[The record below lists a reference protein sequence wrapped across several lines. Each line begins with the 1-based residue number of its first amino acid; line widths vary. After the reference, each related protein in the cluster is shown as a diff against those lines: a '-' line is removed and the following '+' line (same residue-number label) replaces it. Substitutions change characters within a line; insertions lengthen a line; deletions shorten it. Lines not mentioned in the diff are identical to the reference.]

1 MTNTPMNFSPLPA
14 RLSRALAAATLLAL
28 TATAHA
34 QPDPLQNPAEVG
46 PASPAVGAK
55 IPETY
60 FGPFPSEIQKEL
72 IGPYLLLKAGK
83 VSPDGKTVQLQLY
96 KGQLQDGR
104 PVWYVLTDTTDE
116 KNAAALGLNFSAKL
130 NYADVGRA
138 CRTARLEKDGSLT
151 FSKGAVNFAPARKLT
166 PGVLP
171 GAFPPKMAQ
180 PGSVG
185 DADYTPLVKI
195 TNAGGHIY
203 NAPVIAFGVEANQIN
218 FPNGAPDYSR
228 VHDKVL
234 KIDPANMTVTLK
246 LTVGYSFARP
256 VSYLSFES
264 NDAVAATLEEA
275 TLAPALSDI
284 PLGRDDGAFSAVERL
299 FVFANGPQGKGNPQ
313 RQGLNSAIADG
324 GGPINVFGGVPTIAG
339 DYSPIWDLQ
348 MGEWSKEAVANGYR
362 SRLIEEFEILRFVQ
376 DGHITGPMGKPYG
389 SSGIIV
395 TCPVVMRS
403 L

>member
-1 MTNTPMNFSPLPA
+1 MTLSPSLL
-14 RLSRALAAATLLAL
+14 RRALTATTLLAWA
-28 TATAHA
+28 ATAHA

-46 PASPAVGAK
+46 PPSPAVGAK
-55 IPETY
+55 IPESY
-60 FGPFPSEIQKEL
+60 FGPMPSEVQKEL

-83 VSPDGKTVQLQLY
+83 VSDDGKSVQLQLY
-96 KGQLQDGR
+96 KGRLEDGR
-104 PVWYVLTDTTDE
+104 LVWYVLTDTTDE
-116 KNAAALGLNFSAKL
+116 RNAAALGLNFSAKL

-138 CRTARLEKDGSLT
+138 CRSGRLDKDGTLV
-151 FSKGAVNFAPARKLT
+151 FSKGAVNFAPERKLK
-166 PGVLP
+166 PGALP
-171 GAFPPKMAQ
+171 LAFPPQMAQ

-185 DADYTPLVKI
+185 DADYTPFVKI

-203 NAPVIAFGVEANQIN
+203 NAPTVAFGVEANQIN
-218 FPNGAPDYSR
+218 FPNGTPDYSR

-234 KIDPANMTVTLK
+234 KIDPTNMTVTLK

-284 PLGRDDGAFSAVERL
+284 QVGHDDGAFSAVERL
-299 FVFANGPQGKGNPQ
+299 FVFTNGPQGKGNPQ
-313 RQGLNSAIADG
+313 RQGLSSAIADG
-324 GGPINVFGGVPTIAG
+324 GGPINIFGGVPTIAG

-348 MGEWSKEAVANGYR
+348 MGEWTKEAVANGYR
-362 SRLIEEFEILRFVQ
+362 SRLIDEFTVLRFAK
-376 DGHITGPMGKPYG
+376 DGFLTGPMGKPYG
-389 SSGIIV
+389 SSGIVV

>member
-1 MTNTPMNFSPLPA
+1 MKPSPHLRPA
-14 RLSRALAAATLLAL
+14 LLATGLLAL
-28 TATAHA
+28 AATAHA

-46 PASPAVGAK
+46 PPSPAVGTV
-55 IPETY
+55 ISEGY
-60 FGPFPSEIQKEL
+60 FGPMPSENKKEL
-72 IGPYLLLKAGK
+72 IGPYLLLKAAK
-83 VSPDGKTVQLQLY
+83 VSPDGKTAQLQLY
-96 KGQLQDGR
+96 KGKLEDGR
-104 PVWYVLTDTTDE
+104 TVWYILTDTTDE
-116 KNAAALGLNFSAKL
+116 KNAEALGLNFSAKL

-138 CRTARLEKDGSLT
+138 CRSARLEKDGTLT
-151 FSKGAVNFAPARKLT
+151 FSKGAVNFAPERKLT
-166 PGVLP
+166 PSALP
-171 GAFPPKMAQ
+171 NAFPPKSAQ

-185 DADYTPLVKI
+185 DADYTPFVKI

-203 NAPVIAFGVEANQIN
+203 NAPTIAFGVEANQIN
-218 FPNGAPDYSR
+218 FPNGNPDYSR

-234 KIDPANMTVTLK
+234 KLDPINMTVTLK

-264 NDAVAATLEEA
+264 NDPVAATLEES

-284 PLGRDDGAFSAVERL
+284 RIGGDDGAFSAVERL
-299 FVFANGPQGKGNPQ
+299 FSFANGPQGKGNPQ
-313 RQGLNSAIADG
+313 RQGLSSAIADG
-324 GGPINVFGGVPTIAG
+324 GGPLNVFGGVPTIAG

-348 MGEWSKEAVANGYR
+348 LGEWSQEAVARGYR
-362 SRLIEEFEILRFVQ
+362 SRLIDEFTILRFAQ
-376 DGHITGPMGKPYG
+376 GGFITGPMGKPYG

>member
-1 MTNTPMNFSPLPA
+1 MNLPPHPL
-14 RLSRALAAATLLAL
+14 RRALAGGALLAL

-46 PASPAVGAK
+46 PPSPAVGAV
-55 IPETY
+55 ISEGY
-60 FGPFPSEIQKEL
+60 FGPMPSEVQKEL

-83 VSPDGKTVQLQLY
+83 VSDDGKSVQLQLY
-96 KGQLQDGR
+96 KGRLEDGR
-104 PVWYVLTDTTDE
+104 TVWYVLTDTTDE

-138 CRTARLEKDGSLT
+138 CRSARLEKDGTLT
-151 FSKGAVNFAPARKLT
+151 FSKGAVNFAPERKLK
-166 PGVLP
+166 PGALP
-171 GAFPPKMAQ
+171 LAFPPQMAQ

-185 DADYTPLVKI
+185 DADYTPFVKI

-203 NAPVIAFGVEANQIN
+203 NAPTVAFGVEANQIN
-218 FPNGAPDYSR
+218 FPNGSPDYSR

-234 KIDPANMTVTLK
+234 KIDPINMTVTLK

-264 NDAVAATLEEA
+264 NDPVAATLEES

-284 PLGRDDGAFSAVERL
+284 QVGHDDGAFSAVERL
-299 FVFANGPQGKGNPQ
+299 FVFTNGPQGKNNPQ
-313 RQGLNSAIADG
+313 RQGLSSAIADG
-324 GGPINVFGGVPTIAG
+324 GGPINIFGGVPTIAG

-362 SRLIEEFEILRFVQ
+362 SRLIDEFTILRFAK
-376 DGHITGPMGKPYG
+376 DGFITGPMGKPYG

>member
-1 MTNTPMNFSPLPA
+1 M
-14 RLSRALAAATLLAL
+14 
-28 TATAHA
+28 
-34 QPDPLQNPAEVG
+34 
-46 PASPAVGAK
+46 
-55 IPETY
+55 
-60 FGPFPSEIQKEL
+60 

-83 VSPDGKTVQLQLY
+83 VSDDGKTVQLQLY
-96 KGQLQDGR
+96 KGRLEDGR
-104 PVWYVLTDTTDE
+104 TVWYVLTDTTDE
-116 KNAAALGLNFSAKL
+116 RNAAALGLNFSAKL

-138 CRTARLEKDGSLT
+138 CRTARLEKDGTLT
-151 FSKGAVNFAPARKLT
+151 FAKGAVNFAPDRKL
-166 PGVLP
+166 VP

-185 DADYTPLVKI
+185 DADYTPFVKI

-203 NAPVIAFGVEANQIN
+203 NAPTIAFGVEANQIN
-218 FPNGAPDYSR
+218 FPDGKPDYSR

-234 KIDPANMTVTLK
+234 KIDPINMTVTLK

-264 NDAVAATLEEA
+264 NDPVAATLEEA

-284 PLGRDDGAFSAVERL
+284 PVGHDDGAFSAVKRL
-299 FVFANGPQGKGNPQ
+299 FVFTNGPQGQNNPQ
-313 RQGLNSAIADG
+313 RQGLSSAIADG

-348 MGEWSKEAVANGYR
+348 MGEWSKAAVANGYR
-362 SRLIEEFEILRFVQ
+362 SRLIDEFTVLRFAKE
-376 DGHITGPMGKPYG
+376 GFITGPMGKPYG
-389 SSGIIV
+389 SSGIVV

>member
-1 MTNTPMNFSPLPA
+1 MNHSPYFRPA
-14 RLSRALAAATLLAL
+14 LLAAGLFAL
-28 TATAHA
+28 TATSHA

-46 PASPAVGAK
+46 PPSPAVGAK
-55 IPETY
+55 IPEGY
-60 FGPFPSEIQKEL
+60 FGPMPSQNKKEL

-83 VSPDGKTVQLQLY
+83 VSDDGKTVQLQLY
-96 KGQLQDGR
+96 KGKLEDGR
-104 PVWYVLTDTTDE
+104 TVWYVLTDTTDE
-116 KNAAALGLNFSAKL
+116 KNAEALGLNFSSKL

-138 CRTARLEKDGSLT
+138 CRSARLEKDGTLT
-151 FSKGAVNFAPARKLT
+151 FSKGAVNFAPERKLV
-166 PGVLP
+166 PGTLP

-185 DADYTPLVKI
+185 DADYTPFVKI

-203 NAPVIAFGVEANQIN
+203 NAPTIAFGVEANQISYA
-218 FPNGAPDYSR
+218 NGNPDYSR

-234 KIDPANMTVTLK
+234 KLDPINMTVTLK

-256 VSYLSFES
+256 VSYLSFEP
-264 NDAVAATLEEA
+264 NDPVAATLEES
-275 TLAPALSDI
+275 TLTPALNDI
-284 PLGRDDGAFSAVERL
+284 QVGHDDGAFSAVERL

-313 RQGLNSAIADG
+313 RQGLSSAIADG
-324 GGPINVFGGVPTIAG
+324 GGPLNVFGGVPTIAG

-348 MGEWSKEAVANGYR
+348 LGEWSKEAVANNYR
-362 SRLIEEFEILRFVQ
+362 SRLIDEFTILRFAE
-376 DGHITGPMGKPYG
+376 DGFITGPMGKPYG